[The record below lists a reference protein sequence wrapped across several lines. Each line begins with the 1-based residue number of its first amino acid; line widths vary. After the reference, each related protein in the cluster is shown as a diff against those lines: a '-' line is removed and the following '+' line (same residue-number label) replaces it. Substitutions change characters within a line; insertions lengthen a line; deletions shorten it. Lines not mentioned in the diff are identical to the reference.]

1 MQNPPHILVKT
12 WLQLLQSDLEHEAKK
27 EVENK
32 IVKAFGSIASAI
44 ICKRRLVPEV
54 VISSFGT
61 DQSNG

>member
-1 MQNPPHILVKT
+1 
-12 WLQLLQSDLEHEAKK
+12 LEHEAKK

-32 IVKAFGSIASAI
+32 IVKAFGSIAIAI

-61 DQSNG
+61 DPSNG